1 MIGSVA
7 PMFPCARFPPPSM
20 FTRPF
25 EPSLT
30 QMPQLSLSFVWLFLR
45 TWLTLGTKMP

>member
-7 PMFPCARFPPPSM
+7 PTLPCALLPPPSM
-20 FTRPF
+20 LTRPF

-30 QMPQLSLSFVWLFLR
+30 QMPQLSLSFAVLPLMM
-45 TWLTLGTKMP
+45 WLTLGTKMP